1 MLKAI
6 RALLVGSRVAP
17 AKSVLQSSS
26 PACPAGYFMPVSAG
40 QLLNPVSRKQCLQ
53 QLWESSALPGDLYR
67 QFYLQPL
74 EHLVTLMQSL
84 PATQQG
90 EYAGEGGL
98 AEVTL
103 QTTTFAVRLAR
114 GHMLPPGAAPED
126 QSAQNV
132 LWNAVIFYA
141 ALCRYLPALSQI
153 EGELLSGRPWL
164 PGLTVPDEPYRFRFR
179 VNPPEPALTTSQSA
193 LIAAR
198 LVPSDA
204 IAWLSTLPAAAQ
216 SLMAIVARQPSP
228 LPVIDEIVREAVR
241 QARGESLLPALP
253 SGSVALV
260 SPVPLQKVTAAVG
273 PLAPSEDLQ
282 SAASALPTV
291 EAPSVESKP
300 AAEVGKTPTADV
312 LLSSALDE
320 PVNDK
325 PLAEMVVAPEPVA
338 GTEEDMETLL
348 SLMAVKVSAPEHQK
362 TQNDELAVQED
373 PLTED
378 NLVQEPIIPIATEE
392 HADLTDQTVRR
403 PEIKYVATELP
414 TETIDAVVNLGEP
427 KSHLGRDMELFAE
440 PTSEDKPGE
449 HFWKWLSEGLNSGEI
464 EVNTAGARVHFV
476 SGFVF
481 ITVPGIFYLYLKQ
494 QGLDG
499 NQREALQED
508 FERLEKHRRV
518 KGKRFYFA
526 HLYESTDGSGPYKR
540 TKGYLIKASLL
551 FRGKNVPDDSKMLVI
566 P

>member
-6 RALLVGSRVAP
+6 RALLVGSRPAP

-26 PACPAGYFMPVSAG
+26 PACPTGYFMPVSAG

-141 ALCRYLPALSQI
+141 ALCRYLPVLSQI

-164 PGLTVPDEPYRFRFR
+164 PSLTVPDEPYRFRFR

-216 SLMAIVARQPSP
+216 ALMMIVARQPSP
-228 LPVIDEIVREAVR
+228 LPVIDEIVQEAVR

-253 SGSVALV
+253 SGSVAIV
-260 SPVPLQKVTAAVG
+260 SPVPLQTVTAAVG
-273 PLAPSEDLQ
+273 PLAPAVDLQ
-282 SAASALPTV
+282 SAASALPAV
-291 EAPSVESKP
+291 EAPSVESGP
-300 AAEVGKTPTADV
+300 AAEVSKTPTSDV

-325 PLAEMVVAPEPVA
+325 PIAEMVVAPEPVA

-348 SLMAVKVSAPEHQK
+348 SLMAVKVSAPEHPK
-362 TQNDELAVQED
+362 NQEEVRPPKD
-373 PLTED
+373 SHAPVPDMPDVTEKF
-378 NLVQEPIIPIATEE
+378 
-392 HADLTDQTVRR
+392 ADLSDQTAM
-403 PEIKYVATELP
+403 PEIEPLP
-414 TETIDAVVNLGEP
+414 P
-427 KSHLGRDMELFAE
+427 AE
-440 PTSEDKPGE
+440 PLDIAAGSGGTTLAPEDQMPRFGDLPSENKPGE
-449 HFWKWLSEGLNSGEI
+449 HFWKWLSKGLNSGEI
-464 EVNTAGARVHFV
+464 DVNTAGARVHFV

>member
-6 RALLVGSRVAP
+6 RALLVGSRAAP

-40 QLLNPVSRKQCLQ
+40 QLLNPISRKQCLQ

-179 VNPPEPALTTSQSA
+179 VNPPEPVLTTSQST

-216 SLMAIVARQPSP
+216 ALMMIVAGQPSP
-228 LPVIDEIVREAVR
+228 LPVIDEIVQEAVR
-241 QARGESLLPALP
+241 QARGENLLPALP

-260 SPVPLQKVTAAVG
+260 SPVPLQTVTAAVG
-273 PLAPSEDLQ
+273 PLAPAGDLQ
-282 SAASALPTV
+282 SAGSALPTV
-291 EAPSVESKP
+291 EAPSVESEP

-348 SLMAVKVSAPEHQK
+348 SLMAVKVSAPSHPK
-362 TQNDELAVQED
+362 NQEEVCPPKD
-373 PLTED
+373 RHAPVPDMPDVTEKF
-378 NLVQEPIIPIATEE
+378 
-392 HADLTDQTVRR
+392 ADLPDQTAM
-403 PEIKYVATELP
+403 PEIEPLP
-414 TETIDAVVNLGEP
+414 P
-427 KSHLGRDMELFAE
+427 AE
-440 PTSEDKPGE
+440 SLDIAASSGGTTPAPEDQMPPFGDLPSENKPGE
-449 HFWKWLSEGLNSGEI
+449 HFWIWLSEGLNSGEI

-476 SGFVF
+476 SGFIF

-499 NQREALQED
+499 NQRETLQED

-551 FRGKNVPDDSKMLVI
+551 FRGKNVPDDSNMLVI

>member
-6 RALLVGSRVAP
+6 RELLVGGRAAP
-17 AKSVLQSSS
+17 AKSALQSSS
-26 PACPAGYFMPVSAG
+26 PACPAGYFMPLSAG
-40 QLLNPVSRKQCLQ
+40 QLLNPESRKQCLQ
-53 QLWESSALPGDLYR
+53 QLWESSALPGDIYR

-74 EHLVTLMQSL
+74 EHLLTLMQSL
-84 PATQQG
+84 PAKQQG

-103 QTTTFAVRLAR
+103 WTTTFAVRLAR

-141 ALCRYLPALSQI
+141 ALFRYLPILSQI
-153 EGELLSGRPWL
+153 EGELQSGRPWL
-164 PGLTVPDEPYRFRFR
+164 PGLTVPGEPYRFRFR
-179 VNPPEPALTTSQSA
+179 VKPPEPVPTTSQSA

-204 IAWLSTLPAAAQ
+204 IVWLSTLPAAAQ
-216 SLMAIVARQPSP
+216 ALMMIVARQPSP
-228 LPVIDEIVREAVR
+228 LPVIDEIVQEAVR
-241 QARGESLLPALP
+241 QARGERLLPVLP
-253 SGSVALV
+253 SGSVAIV
-260 SPVPLQKVTAAVG
+260 SPVPLQTVTAAAG
-273 PLAPSEDLQ
+273 PLAPAEDWQ

-291 EAPSVESKP
+291 EAPSVESEP
-300 AAEVGKTPTADV
+300 AAEVSKAPTADV

-325 PLAEMVVAPEPVA
+325 PLAEMVVAPEPVV

-348 SLMAVKVSAPEHQK
+348 SLMAVKVFAPEHQK
-362 TQNDELAVQED
+362 TQNDELALQEK
-373 PLTED
+373 PLTEE
-378 NLVQEPIIPIATEE
+378 NLAQEPVIPTATEE
-392 HADLTDQTVRR
+392 HTDLTVQTVGR
-403 PEIKYVATELP
+403 PEIEPLSPAETSDIATSAGGTTPAPE
-414 TETIDAVVNLGEP
+414 NLMPPFGEP
-427 KSHLGRDMELFAE
+427 
-440 PTSEDKPGE
+440 PSENKPGE

-464 EVNTAGARVHFV
+464 DVNTAGARVHVV

-499 NQREALQED
+499 TQREALQDD

-526 HLYESTDGSGPYKR
+526 HLYESTYDSGPYKR
-540 TKGYLIKASLL
+540 TKGFLIKASLL

>member
-6 RALLVGSRVAP
+6 RELLVGSRAAP

-84 PATQQG
+84 PTTQQG

-103 QTTTFAVRLAR
+103 QTTTFAVRLAK

-141 ALCRYLPALSQI
+141 ALCRYLPVLSQI

-179 VNPPEPALTTSQSA
+179 VKPLEPVLMTSQSA

-204 IAWLSTLPAAAQ
+204 IAWLSTLPTAAQ
-216 SLMAIVARQPSP
+216 ALMMIVARQPSP

-241 QARGESLLPALP
+241 QARGDSLLLALP
-253 SGSVALV
+253 SGSVTIV
-260 SPVPLQKVTAAVG
+260 SPVLLQTVNVAAV
-273 PLAPSEDLQ
+273 PLISPEELQ
-282 SAASALPTV
+282 SAASALPAV
-291 EAPSVESKP
+291 EAPSLESES
-300 AAEVGKTPTADV
+300 AAEVRKTPTADV

-325 PLAEMVVAPEPVA
+325 PLAEMVVTPEPVA
-338 GTEEDMETLL
+338 DAEEDMEALL
-348 SLMAVKVSAPEHQK
+348 SLMAVKVSAPAHTKNQEEVPPPKDSRAPVQNMPDVTEKFADLPDK
-362 TQNDELAVQED
+362 TARTEIEPLPPDELLDIAVGSDGTTPVPEERMSPFCD
-373 PLTED
+373 P
-378 NLVQEPIIPIATEE
+378 
-392 HADLTDQTVRR
+392 
-403 PEIKYVATELP
+403 
-414 TETIDAVVNLGEP
+414 
-427 KSHLGRDMELFAE
+427 S
-440 PTSEDKPGE
+440 SENKPGE

-464 EVNTAGARVHFV
+464 DVNTAGARVHFV

-494 QGLDG
+494 QRLDG
-499 NQREALQED
+499 NQRKAFQED

-518 KGKRFYFA
+518 KEKRFYFA

-551 FRGKNVPDDSKMLVI
+551 FRGKNVPNDSKMLFI

>member
-6 RALLVGSRVAP
+6 RALLVGSRAAP

-26 PACPAGYFMPVSAG
+26 PACPAGYFIPVSAG
-40 QLLNPVSRKQCLQ
+40 QLLTPVSRKQCLQ

-141 ALCRYLPALSQI
+141 ALSRYLPVLSQI

-164 PGLTVPDEPYRFRFR
+164 PGLTAPGEPYRFRFR
-179 VNPPEPALTTSQSA
+179 VKPPDPVLTTSQSA
-193 LIAAR
+193 LVAAR

-216 SLMAIVARQPSP
+216 ALMMIVARQPSP

-241 QARGESLLPALP
+241 QARGASLLPALP
-253 SGSVALV
+253 SGSVAIV
-260 SPVPLQKVTAAVG
+260 SPVPQQTVTAAAG
-273 PLAPSEDLQ
+273 PLAPPEDLQ
-282 SAASALPTV
+282 SAANALPMV
-291 EAPSVESKP
+291 EAPSVESEP
-300 AAEVGKTPTADV
+300 AADVGKTPTADV

-325 PLAEMVVAPEPVA
+325 PIAEMVVAPEPVA

-348 SLMAVKVSAPEHQK
+348 SLMAVKVSAQVPAHPK
-362 TQNDELAVQED
+362 NQEEVPSPKD
-373 PLTED
+373 SHAPVPDMPDVTEKF
-378 NLVQEPIIPIATEE
+378 
-392 HADLTDQTVRR
+392 ADLSDQTSR
-403 PEIKYVATELP
+403 PEIEPLP
-414 TETIDAVVNLGEP
+414 P
-427 KSHLGRDMELFAE
+427 AE
-440 PTSEDKPGE
+440 PLDIAASAGGTTPAPGDQMPPFGDPSSENKPGE
-449 HFWKWLSEGLNSGEI
+449 HFWKWLSEGLNSGAI
-464 EVNTAGARVHFV
+464 DVNTAGARVHFV
-476 SGFVF
+476 SGFIF

>member
-6 RALLVGSRVAP
+6 RALLVGSRAAP

-74 EHLVTLMQSL
+74 EHLVTLMQLL

-141 ALCRYLPALSQI
+141 ALCRYLPVLSQI

-164 PGLTVPDEPYRFRFR
+164 PGITVPGEPYRFRFR
-179 VNPPEPALTTSQSA
+179 VKPPEPVLTASQSA

-216 SLMAIVARQPSP
+216 ALMMIVAHQPSP

-253 SGSVALV
+253 SGSVAIV
-260 SPVPLQKVTAAVG
+260 SPVPLQTVTAAVG
-273 PLAPSEDLQ
+273 PLAPAEDLQ
-282 SAASALPTV
+282 SAASTLPAV
-291 EAPSVESKP
+291 EAPSVESEP
-300 AAEVGKTPTADV
+300 AAEVSKTPTADV

-338 GTEEDMETLL
+338 GTEEDMATLL
-348 SLMAVKVSAPEHQK
+348 SLMAVKVSAPVHPK
-362 TQNDELAVQED
+362 NQEEVPPPKD
-373 PLTED
+373 SHAPVPDMPDVTEK
-378 NLVQEPIIPIATEE
+378 L
-392 HADLTDQTVRR
+392 ADLLDQTAK
-403 PEIKYVATELP
+403 PEIEPLP
-414 TETIDAVVNLGEP
+414 P
-427 KSHLGRDMELFAE
+427 AE
-440 PTSEDKPGE
+440 PLDIAEVSGGETLAPEEQMLPFGGPPSENKPGE

-518 KGKRFYFA
+518 KEKRFYFA

>member
-40 QLLNPVSRKQCLQ
+40 QLLNPISRKQCLQ

-164 PGLTVPDEPYRFRFR
+164 PGLTVPGEPYRFRFR
-179 VNPPEPALTTSQSA
+179 VKPPEPVLTTSQSA

-216 SLMAIVARQPSP
+216 ALIMIVARQPSP

-241 QARGESLLPALP
+241 QARGASLLPALP
-253 SGSVALV
+253 SGSVAIV
-260 SPVPLQKVTAAVG
+260 SPVPLQTVTAAAG
-273 PLAPSEDLQ
+273 PLAPPEDLQ
-282 SAASALPTV
+282 STVSALPTV
-291 EAPSVESKP
+291 EARSVESGP
-300 AAEVGKTPTADV
+300 AAEVSKTPTADV

-348 SLMAVKVSAPEHQK
+348 SLMAVKVSAQVPAHPK
-362 TQNDELAVQED
+362 NQEEVPSPKD
-373 PLTED
+373 SHTPVPDMPDVTEKF
-378 NLVQEPIIPIATEE
+378 
-392 HADLTDQTVRR
+392 ADLSDQTAR
-403 PEIKYVATELP
+403 PEIEPLP
-414 TETIDAVVNLGEP
+414 P
-427 KSHLGRDMELFAE
+427 AE
-440 PTSEDKPGE
+440 PLDIAASAGGTTPAPEDQMPPFGDPSSENKPGE
-449 HFWKWLSEGLNSGEI
+449 HFWEWLSEGLNSGEI

-526 HLYESTDGSGPYKR
+526 HLYESADGSGPYKR